1 MKTTAHTTRG
11 TIALLT
17 LLSLVLLLGIGAT
30 PALADGLDAFRNG
43 HMDQLRVVDPD
54 QIRELLPAL
63 EELIPVAPEDAD
75 EADEGPFPDGGDW
88 APVPAFPEDEE
99 IVPGDAGDWE
109 PVFPDDEDEE
119 TVPSDDGEDEMVP
132 DEPEDDADEEEETV
146 PSDDGE
152 DEMVPDEPED
162 DADEADEEAPEEA
175 QPPEEPS
182 DEQAATLPFTGGS
195 NTPWFIAGIAV
206 ALAGAVLLFG
216 RRDRS
221 EER

>member
-132 DEPEDDADEEEETV
+132 DEPEDDADEAE
-146 PSDDGE
+146 
-152 DEMVPDEPED
+152 
-162 DADEADEEAPEEA
+162 EEAPEEA

>member
-132 DEPEDDADEEEETV
+132 DEPEDDADEAE
-146 PSDDGE
+146 
-152 DEMVPDEPED
+152 
-162 DADEADEEAPEEA
+162 EEAPEEA

-195 NTPWFIAGIAV
+195 STPWFIAGIAV

>member
-1 MKTTAHTTRG
+1 VG
-11 TIALLT
+11 
-17 LLSLVLLLGIGAT
+17 
-30 PALADGLDAFRNG
+30 
-43 HMDQLRVVDPD
+43 PD

-132 DEPEDDADEEEETV
+132 DEPEDDADE
-146 PSDDGE
+146 
-152 DEMVPDEPED
+152 
-162 DADEADEEAPEEA
+162 ADEEAPEEA

-195 NTPWFIAGIAV
+195 STPWFIAGIAV